1 MANIIKIVI
10 KIDKPLEKV
19 WEFWT
24 KPEHIVKWNF
34 ASDDWECPA
43 VENDLRVGGKFTYVM
58 AAKDGSAKF
67 DFTGTYLNVLENEVI
82 EYELD
87 DGRKVEI
94 QFIDENNATK
104 LIESFEVEGTNSG
117 EQQKSGWQSILNNLK
132 KYAENQ

>member
-1 MANIIKIVI
+1 
-10 KIDKPLEKV
+10 
-19 WEFWT
+19 
-24 KPEHIVKWNF
+24 
-34 ASDDWECPA
+34 
-43 VENDLRVGGKFTYVM
+43 M